1 MTLSRKDAAATV
13 LTGLAVLAFLASY
26 KGWGVPL
33 VGDSHRWAAGAIML
47 CGWMTC
53 ALGEQKEAGSP
64 HRWSISIWL
73 LMALGVAAL
82 VFFVLAVVTGS
93 IVLLTLLI
101 IDTVLLWAG
110 STLRHLLRSPGQK
123 SLAA

>member
-64 HRWSISIWL
+64 HQWSISIWL

-82 VFFVLAVVTGS
+82 VLFVLAVAMGS
-93 IVLLTLLI
+93 MMLLTLLI

-110 STLRHLLRSPGQK
+110 STLRHLLGSPTQK
-123 SLAA
+123 SLTA